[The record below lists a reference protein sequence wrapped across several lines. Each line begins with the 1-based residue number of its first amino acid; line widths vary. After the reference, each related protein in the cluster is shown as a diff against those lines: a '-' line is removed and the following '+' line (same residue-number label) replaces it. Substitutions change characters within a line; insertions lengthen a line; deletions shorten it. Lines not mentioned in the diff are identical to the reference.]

1 MRLSLSI
8 LVEIE
13 KKQISGI
20 LIRTLISDKKVKI
33 SKVFQI
39 TPVHFVSF
47 FSEGQLILK
56 LRRFLILRL
65 AVSCWAANN

>member
-39 TPVHFVSF
+39 TLLHFVSF
-47 FSEGQLILK
+47 FQRG
-56 LRRFLILRL
+56 
-65 AVSCWAANN
+65 N